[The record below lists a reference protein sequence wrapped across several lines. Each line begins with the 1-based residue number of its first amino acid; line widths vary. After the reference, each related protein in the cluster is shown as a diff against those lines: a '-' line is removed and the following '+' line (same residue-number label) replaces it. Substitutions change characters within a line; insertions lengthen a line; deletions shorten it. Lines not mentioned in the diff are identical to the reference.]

1 MPKQKKIELKV
12 AEARQRDVGRGIVRL
27 DEESRKALG
36 VSSGD
41 FVEIVAKKTGL
52 GVVWPAYPEDEGLG
66 IIRMDGIL
74 RQNAGATLGEV
85 VTIQKTEVEAASEVV
100 LAPTEL
106 IRSSPEFE
114 EIVKEE
120 VMGRPLSRGDSV
132 DIPILG
138 RALRLIVTRVAPAK
152 MVVVTADTDLQVTEQ
167 PVTEAEFAIPRV
179 TYEDIGGLQEEIT
192 RIREMIELPMKH
204 PELFRHLGIEP
215 PKGVL
220 LHGPP
225 GTGKTLLAKA
235 VANEAN
241 ANLSSIAGPEIMSKF
256 YGESEERLRQ
266 IFKEAE
272 ERAPSIILIDE
283 LDAIAPKRAEVTGEV
298 ERRVVAQLLSLM
310 DGLKGR
316 GQVVV
321 IGATNRPEAVDPAL
335 RRPGRFDREIVIKIP
350 GRGGRREILQI
361 HTRGMPLVD
370 DVKLE
375 EFAEITHGFSG
386 ADIAALC
393 REAAMKALRRYLPKL
408 DLEKQVIPAEML
420 KQLKVEKQ
428 DFYGAFKE
436 VQPSMLREVYV
447 EVPTVRWEDVG
458 GLEEVKR
465 SLKEAVELP
474 LKDPSLF
481 EKMGIRPPK
490 GILLY
495 GPPGTGKTLL
505 AKAVATESQANFISI
520 RGPELLSKWVGE
532 SERGV
537 REVFRKSREAA
548 PCIIFFDEIDS
559 IAPHRG
565 LRGGDSG
572 VTERV
577 VNQILTEI
585 DGLVVLKDVVTIA
598 ATNRPDLLD
607 SALLRPGRFDRIIYV
622 PPPDREAR
630 MLIFKVHTRNTP
642 LAPDVNLESL
652 ANSTEG
658 YTGADIEA
666 LCREAA
672 MIAVREGYKARPVTM
687 KDFMKA
693 MEAVRPSISPEDVE
707 NYHKFA
713 TIYRK
718 EMTRETPP
726 PSMIA

>member
-120 VMGRPLSRGDSV
+120 VLGRPLSRGDSV

-138 RALRLIVTRVAPAK
+138 RALRLIVTRVALAK

-321 IGATNRPEAVDPAL
+321 IGATNRPDAVDLAL

-350 GRGGRREILQI
+350 DRGGRREILQI

-537 REVFRKSREAA
+537 REVFRKAREAA

-707 NYHKFA
+707 NYHKIA
-713 TIYRK
+713 TLYRK

>member
-505 AKAVATESQANFISI
+505 AKAVSTESQANFISI